1 MDPVPGY
8 RATLEKM
15 DWVGRLG
22 GGEQRRHRL
31 QGTTPRSSGLLILQ
45 FRTVLTKRLLARSL
59 DSIVKRY
66 HAPEPA
72 LGSVMIKP
80 FPFGMKS
87 WDFGQGLH
95 NVGGIDHKMT
105 I

>member
-1 MDPVPGY
+1 MMDAVPGD
-8 RATLEKM
+8 RATLEKV
-15 DWVGRLG
+15 DWGLVV
-22 GGEQRRHRL
+22 RRRRAASS
-31 QGTTPRSSGLLILQ
+31 TPGDNARWSGLLILQ
-45 FRTVLTKRLLARSL
+45 FRTVLTKRLLAGSL

-95 NVGGIDHKMT
+95 VVGGIDHKMT